1 MDSAFEQEG
10 YQIFLWS
17 GSWGAE
23 KSDKQDAY
31 DSNCDLSGLIEDVSG
46 LKLSDDA
53 LARLRK
59 INLTKLPIVCE
70 I

>member
-17 GSWGAE
+17 GTWGAE
-23 KSDKQDAY
+23 RSDKQDAY
-31 DSNCDLSGLIEDVSG
+31 DSNCDLPGLIEDVSG
-46 LKLSDDA
+46 LKLSYDA

-59 INLTKLPIVCE
+59 INLAKLPIVCE

>member
-31 DSNCDLSGLIEDVSG
+31 DSNCDLPGLIEDVSG
-46 LKLSDDA
+46 LKLSDNA
-53 LARLRK
+53 LARLR
-59 INLTKLPIVCE
+59 
-70 I
+70 

>member
-31 DSNCDLSGLIEDVSG
+31 DSNCDLPGLIEV
-46 LKLSDDA
+46 LSD
-53 LARLRK
+53 
-59 INLTKLPIVCE
+59 
-70 I
+70 